1 MDSNIRKLVHAAT
14 QENDLSALSE
24 AYNKLKKE
32 RQSSDDKID
41 AVSSD
46 LFVLCAEAAL
56 QVCLFYLCYL
66 FEFNGYVL
74 CFTGTPTTRACRCY

>member
-14 QENDLSALSE
+14 QDNDLSALSE
-24 AYNKLKKE
+24 AYKKLKKE
-32 RQSSDDKID
+32 RQSSDDKLD

-56 QVCLFYLCYL
+56 KVCLLLL
-66 FEFNGYVL
+66 FVWL
-74 CFTGTPTTRACRCY
+74 

>member
-14 QENDLSALSE
+14 QDNDSSALSE

-56 QVCLFYLCYL
+56 KVWLVTLFI
-66 FEFNGYVL
+66 
-74 CFTGTPTTRACRCY
+74 

>member
-1 MDSNIRKLVHAAT
+1 MDSNIRKLVHAAS
-14 QENDLSALSE
+14 QDDDQSALSE

-56 QVCLFYLCYL
+56 KVSCVKLFS
-66 FEFNGYVL
+66 
-74 CFTGTPTTRACRCY
+74 

>member
-14 QENDLSALSE
+14 QDNDLSALSE

-56 QVCLFYLCYL
+56 KVCLVML
-66 FEFNGYVL
+66 FIWNQWICAVFHWNSYDPCL
-74 CFTGTPTTRACRCY
+74 

>member
-14 QENDLSALSE
+14 QDNDLSALTE
-24 AYNKLKKE
+24 AHKKLKKE
-32 RQSSDDKID
+32 RQSSDDKLSD

-56 QVCLFYLCYL
+56 KVCLSLL
-66 FEFNGYVL
+66 FSRLLSTRYAL
-74 CFTGTPTTRACRCY
+74 RFTETPM

>member
-1 MDSNIRKLVHAAT
+1 MDSNIRKLVHAAS
-14 QENDLSALSE
+14 QDDDLSALTE
-24 AYNKLKKE
+24 AYDKLRKE

-56 QVCLFYLCYL
+56 KVYLLAFCLVFQ
-66 FEFNGYVL
+66 
-74 CFTGTPTTRACRCY
+74 